1 MTAEAPFHLQRLRL
15 PNKRHAIHSAMAGDA
30 ADPFLH
36 VNAMIEV
43 GEVGQVVHSPPGDR
57 HPSPITLAYRLEHLA
72 FGPDLIVTVHA
83 DFRGRHSREVRC
95 FDRDMAVTAVN
106 AQPTDVVLM
115 AELDGLRTRDVNIRD
130 IRGPEKSIQQQ

>member
-1 MTAEAPFHLQRLRL
+1 
-15 PNKRHAIHSAMAGDA
+15 MAGDA
-30 ADPFLH
+30 ADAFLH
-36 VNAMIEV
+36 MNAMIEV
-43 GEVGQVVHSPPGDR
+43 GEVRQVVHSSPGNR
-57 HPSPITLAYRLEHLA
+57 HPSPITLAYRLEHVA
-72 FGPDLIVTVHA
+72 FGPDLTVTVHA

-95 FDRDMAVTAVN
+95 FDRDMAVAAVN

>member
-1 MTAEAPFHLQRLRL
+1 MALETPLHEQGLCLPRQRHLVHPSMT
-15 PNKRHAIHSAMAGDA
+15 GDA
-30 ADPFLH
+30 ADTFLH
-36 VNAMIEV
+36 VNAMIKV

-83 DFRGRHSREVRC
+83 DFCRRHSREVRY

-106 AQPTDVVLM
+106 AQPTHVVLM
-115 AELDGLRTRDVNIRD
+115 AELDGLLTRNVNIRD
-130 IRGPEKSIQQQ
+130 VRGPEKSVQQP